1 MKAKNIFLLL
11 FLCCTTLCMAQDKLF
26 EKYADMD
33 NVTSVFISKAMFQM
47 MPSIESGGLNLM
59 NLKGKIDNLQILTSE
74 NQETKEMMRKD
85 FTSHIGKSH
94 ELLMRVKDE
103 DTKATFYIEQE
114 GNRVSEMIMLADAD
128 SSYVVIRITGNFTLQ
143 DIRDVANSISIQKE

>member
-94 ELLMRVKDE
+94 ELLMRVKDK